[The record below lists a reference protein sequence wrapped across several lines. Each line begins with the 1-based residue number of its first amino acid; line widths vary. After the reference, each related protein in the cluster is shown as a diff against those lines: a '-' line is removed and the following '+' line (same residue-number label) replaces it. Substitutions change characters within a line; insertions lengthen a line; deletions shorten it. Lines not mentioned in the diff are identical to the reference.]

1 MPWQV
6 LAEGQMSLGV
16 HYNGWNSNYVQPF
29 NGYEI
34 LSPLTLSY
42 QPNPRTKLYAQT
54 EYGTGSYTDSVA
66 GTETVVLTNFS
77 DTVVGGEFNFKSFEL
92 PSVINLAVNIP
103 TGDATWETKQIASN
117 IPTEFVD
124 SRYRGRGFG
133 MSLLYGLSFPEDKG
147 EFGMA
152 VGYLLSQSFNPSYGQ
167 NFAANNSLKLGD
179 SAFLALNHVQPGG
192 DSAKQIARA
201 SVYYS
206 TSTLINGLETFRLGT
221 NFTASYAW
229 SNPKAFSL
237 EFGAQAYLPS
247 SRLDPGGNFVVEAHN
262 SFAPRFLMTTSYAF
276 GDFVI
281 AGRGKYILTNDYT
294 TTDLYYDGGGWL
306 LGIEPSYRVKFDDE
320 TALKFSASFDDIY
333 AINLG
338 VDNTGSRANVNFYLW
353 TVGTTYELKL

>member
-1 MPWQV
+1 
-6 LAEGQMSLGV
+6 MSLGV
-16 HYNGWNSNYVQPF
+16 HYNGWNSNYAQPF

-34 LSPLTLSY
+34 LSPLTLTY
-42 QPNPRTKLYAQT
+42 QPNQRTKLYAQT

-77 DTVVGGEFNFKSFEL
+77 DTVVGGEFNFKSFGL
-92 PSVINLAVNIP
+92 PSVLNLAVNIP

-152 VGYLLSQSFNPSYGQ
+152 VGYLLSQSFNPSYGL
-167 NFAANNSLKLGD
+167 NYAANNSLKLGD
-179 SAFLALNHVQPGG
+179 SMFLALNHVQPDDNG
-192 DSAKQIARA
+192 SRQIARA

-206 TSTLINGLETFRLGT
+206 TSTLINGTESFRLGT
-221 NFTASYAW
+221 NITGSYAW

-237 EFGAQAYLPS
+237 ELGAQAYLPS
-247 SRLDPGGNFVVEAHN
+247 SRLDPSGNFAVEAHN
-262 SFAPRFLMTTSYAF
+262 SFAPRFLLTASHAF

-281 AGRGKYILTNDYT
+281 AARGKYILTNDYI

-306 LGIEPSYRVKFDDE
+306 IGVEPSYRMKFDDD